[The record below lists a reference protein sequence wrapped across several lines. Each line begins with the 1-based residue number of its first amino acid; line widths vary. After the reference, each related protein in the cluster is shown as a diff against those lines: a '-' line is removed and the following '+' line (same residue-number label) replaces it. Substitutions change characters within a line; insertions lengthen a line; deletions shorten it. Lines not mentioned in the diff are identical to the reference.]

1 MVVSDSK
8 IIADLLKRLE
18 GLTVALATPLDD
30 RGELDRPALQR
41 LINGVIDQGAAGV
54 FPLGWCGEQP
64 CLTDNVRETVMHE
77 TVQITAGRV
86 PVIIGVSEQSLV
98 RALNQAVIARKAGAD
113 IVLSTPP
120 FSYPVPQHSV
130 YDFFRILAEES
141 GLPVIAYHNEE
152 VSVLIEVETTIRL
165 SETPG
170 MLGLKAFGN
179 LVFLQRLL
187 RQTHCPGRF
196 AVFTA
201 NEYLFG
207 PALFLGA
214 RYSTMGG
221 PGNLIPRW
229 CVEMHRAAAQ
239 GKWAKVA
246 EQHQRLISFCEAIY
260 VGFESAYSVVKYTMS
275 RLGIGT
281 PYVSA
286 PLPSL
291 RAQDRKR
298 LDKAL
303 EEFSDMLATY

>member
-1 MVVSDSK
+1 MVASDSRTM
-8 IIADLLKRLE
+8 ADLLKRLE

-30 RGELDRPALQR
+30 EGELDKPALHR
-41 LINGVIDQGAAGV
+41 LINGVIDQGASGV

-64 CLTDNVRETVMHE
+64 CLTDKVREAVMHE
-77 TVQITAGRV
+77 AVQITSGRV
-86 PVIIGVSEQSLV
+86 PVIMGVSEQGLV
-98 RALNQAVIARKAGAD
+98 RTLNQAAIARKAGAD

-120 FSYPVPQHSV
+120 FSYPVSQHSV

-141 GLPVIAYHNEE
+141 ELPVIAYHNEE
-152 VSVLIEVETTIRL
+152 VSVVIELETAVRL

-170 MLGLKAFGN
+170 MLGLKAYAN
-179 LVFLQRLL
+179 LIFLQRLF
-187 RQTHCPGRF
+187 RQAHRPGRF
-196 AVFTA
+196 VVFSA
-201 NEYLFG
+201 DEYLFG
-207 PALFLGA
+207 PALFLGS

-221 PGNLIPRW
+221 PGNLIPGW

-275 RLGIGT
+275 RLGVGT
-281 PYVSA
+281 PYVNA

-291 RAQDRKR
+291 PAQDRKR

-303 EEFSDMLATY
+303 EEFSDMLASY